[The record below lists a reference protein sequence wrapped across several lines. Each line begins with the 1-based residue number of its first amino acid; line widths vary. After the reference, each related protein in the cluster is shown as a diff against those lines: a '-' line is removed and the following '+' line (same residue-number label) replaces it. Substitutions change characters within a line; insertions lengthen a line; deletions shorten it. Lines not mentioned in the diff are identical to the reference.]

1 MKQMKL
7 MKSKLRSG
15 KGFTMSELLMA
26 VLIMSLM
33 TLVLTSGINASTR
46 VYNEAVTYSEKRVLL
61 STLSEAVMAEIR
73 NGTDFRYS
81 DLGDPVSNF
90 TFTSKNYGSGAYF
103 GVDDGMLTVK
113 GQPLVSKGS
122 YISGENGKIKISL
135 SAENTMMMQ
144 PSDTT
149 DVQITVKLTI
159 GNESGES
166 REFTVKPMTE
176 QQILPASA

>member
-1 MKQMKL
+1 
-7 MKSKLRSG
+7 
-15 KGFTMSELLMA
+15 MSELLMA

-46 VYNEAVTYSEKRVLL
+46 VYNDAVTYSEKRVLL

-103 GVDDGMLTVK
+103 GVDDKGMLTVK
-113 GQPLVSKGS
+113 DQPLVSKGS
-122 YISGENGKIKISL
+122 YISGEDGKIKISL
-135 SAENTMMMQ
+135 SAENTTMMQ
-144 PSDTT
+144 QDDTT